1 LNLTRRIYRLALVP
15 QLRAVRKAKKPV
27 RVRLAP
33 DARRQ
38 QLVAVASKL
47 LTEQGP
53 AHLQIKE
60 LAAVA
65 GVTRPVVYRFFP
77 TRLALVESVLDDFV
91 ARLAARYHAALVASM
106 GAPVAESAQAFIE
119 ASCDAIADGGVGAW
133 RLMYARGSDVEA
145 ARLGQAALARLLAP
159 WLPRIVELTGM
170 DTRTVET
177 VASIIV
183 AAGGAALDPWIDGEA
198 RRKDAV
204 RAATR
209 SVTALLVEWAK
220 P

>member
-1 LNLTRRIYRLALVP
+1 MP

-133 RLMYARGSDVEA
+133 RLMYAR
-145 ARLGQAALARLLAP
+145 R
-159 WLPRIVELTGM
+159 
-170 DTRTVET
+170 
-177 VASIIV
+177 
-183 AAGGAALDPWIDGEA
+183 
-198 RRKDAV
+198 
-204 RAATR
+204 
-209 SVTALLVEWAK
+209 
-220 P
+220 